1 MASAAH
7 GGMLSFN
14 MNDGFCDAVVR
25 GMRSGFLAEDEYH
38 HLVRCETIEGTYLL
52 AHVALADS
60 SLQKGLGEGTILTMQ
75 MYTNAMMMV
84 NQMSS

>member
-38 HLVRCETIEGTYLL
+38 HLVRCETIEGT
-52 AHVALADS
+52 ADS
-60 SLQKGLGEGTILTMQ
+60 SQQQGLGEGTILTMQ